1 MFHAS
6 ILQIQEELHYHQQ
19 QQEKLEQEL
28 YTLKSYEEFAGQAF
42 DNVKDTIE
50 QIEDPK
56 CLELFK
62 ESLLSLFPDEAPIY
76 LEEKVEDTSTEVED
90 SSSIEETPT
99 EKTYHE
105 LTGKPD
111 LRPDTYEDLTP
122 NITYS
127 SSGRAYIGF
136 DSREEAEKFQE
147 TLSEPSMIDEAVIM
161 NNHKYELK
169 FYCDRQYLDQLKQE
183 LEDDWTPEQKAELD
197 WQEQLV
203 RIANDIFYD
212 PSQSKCYLG
221 FSNRGRAN
229 TYGAHLKE
237 IHDLYDSRYTV
248 DKSKVVTNCKHELVI
263 ESITKE
269 NAEKLAK
276 LNLKKDLEYKT
287 NQVVTDSWGKLP
299 EEKVITKDVNI
310 YIPQEEEKV
319 TLKKSKGGRSSLT
332 SDDGLSEN
340 DFPSY
345 PYSEIPLDQIE
356 FGDVITSTPYS
367 RSAYMVKEHKGE
379 FVMAEC
385 LYHKSL
391 PGRVGEE
398 FSFTTPYL
406 VEKATSVAA

>member
-299 EEKVITKDVNI
+299 EEKVITKDLNI